1 MSKYDMYRSENKRI
15 NEEILNN
22 IDGAKKDVED
32 ISNIAKEVKRS
43 IDNGSSR
50 SLSDIF
56 WTVR

>member
-32 ISNIAKEVKRS
+32 ISNIAKEVIRS

>member
-22 IDGAKKDVED
+22 IDGVKKDVEY